1 MAKPSSVSSLGAPE
15 CEHHGHCAGCPLMH
29 LPYEAQL
36 AAKRTRLAAMLAPHG
51 ALTQLTRPAVVGAEP
66 ALGYRTR
73 LKWMAGDGGALGMYA
88 REGDHVVVDT
98 PSCRVAAPTL
108 ARVAAEL
115 RALLRGP
122 HAALAELLS
131 AVDLREAV
139 DKAATERV
147 LVTLIVARAGKDLDA
162 GVRTLAASLM
172 ATLPAVAG
180 VALNVAPKSPQV
192 LGPETRLMHGAA
204 VVPDASGEVEVLATF
219 GSFVQAHRGQAARIV
234 TAIRTGLE
242 PLGLQPFGL
251 QPLGR
256 EPLGREPLGREPL
269 GREPLGREPLGRE
282 PLGREPLGREAPAAL
297 RSETVPPRVL
307 ELFSGSGAFG
317 LALARAG
324 AAVTM
329 VESFAPAAKLA
340 EESARREGLT
350 IAVHAAD
357 AEHFTRDAAARGV
370 RFDAV
375 VVDPPRRGL
384 PPALRE
390 AIARLAPRK
399 LAYVSC
405 RPDTLA
411 RDLSHFSA
419 LGMRAVEL
427 AAFDM
432 IPQTDELESL
442 AWLEPGQPP
451 PPVVLGLDG
460 DFAVIDK
467 PPHVAC
473 DSRWLALVSK
483 ALGWR
488 EARPLYRVP
497 RDASGAVAVTAHLG
511 AGTEHD
517 ASLELELALVA
528 HGVTRAR
535 GTLTRPARADR
546 AARTKVQRLAVASG
560 HSRLEATACTRDVD
574 AVLEQLA
581 AIGHPVLG
589 DPRRSRPAT
598 RRHFFE
604 RHGLDRALSHVAS
617 VTLPTG
623 LRVASP
629 LPGDFVGVLSS
640 LGLADAASGT
650 P

>member
-251 QPLGR
+251 Q
-256 EPLGREPLGREPL
+256 PLGREPL

>member
-251 QPLGR
+251 Q
-256 EPLGREPLGREPL
+256 
-269 GREPLGREPLGRE
+269 